1 MPTGSYRIAS
11 GTNSGDERII
21 GVVNDPQAK
30 NVIDVRTRS
39 GDATVSG
46 APAA

>member
-1 MPTGSYRIAS
+1 
-11 GTNSGDERII
+11 
-21 GVVNDPQAK
+21 VVHDPESK
-30 NVIDVRTRS
+30 NVIDVRTGS